1 MACKI
6 MGIVN
11 VTPDSFS
18 DGGKYFTPAEAVRR
32 AKNLVSE
39 GAAFIDVG
47 GESTRPGSSPLE
59 WKEEWARIEP
69 VVSEIASLGL
79 KCLDGSDVILSVDT
93 YHPETAA
100 KALEAGAGMINCVY
114 AAPVP
119 EMFSLAC
126 GAKKE
131 VSLSV
136 PYECRSLQCFSEEG
150 APFVY
155 FDPMIG
161 FGPSREDDIRLLGSI
176 REMAAEVPVLVGAS
190 RKRVIKRLTGVKT
203 PGKDIAGNLA
213 VVVWAALLG
222 ASVVRVH
229 DVRES
234 VQALRVIEILRD
246 DDKKKEEEK

>member
-1 MACKI
+1 MACKV

-32 AKNLVSE
+32 AKNLVAE
-39 GAAFIDVG
+39 GASFIDVG
-47 GESTRPGSSPLE
+47 GESTRPGYSPLD
-59 WKEEWARIEP
+59 WKEEWARIEE

-79 KCLDGSDVILSVDT
+79 KCAGGSDVVLSVDT
-93 YHPETAA
+93 YHPQTAE
-100 KALEAGAGMINCVY
+100 KALAAGAGMINCVY
-114 AAPVP
+114 PAPVP
-119 EMFSLAC
+119 EMVSLASA
-126 GAKKE
+126 AKRE
-131 VSLSV
+131 VSLVV
-136 PYECRSLQCFSEEG
+136 PYECRALPCFSREG
-150 APFVY
+150 APFTY

-176 REMAAEVPVLVGAS
+176 REMAGEVPVLVGAS

-213 VVVWAALLG
+213 VVVWAQLSG

-234 VQALRVIEILRD
+234 VQALRVIDILCGV
-246 DDKKKEEEK
+246 KKDEGEEK